1 MKPDIFA
8 EVHCALRRRDGGDM
22 NRTGRAAQ
30 ILFSFRRFAKIVVVR
45 SIWLLTELSIITET
59 IYYAQAMRL
68 SSMNS
73 GTAFSADRNSIQP
86 TCRSAAAQSFPSDT
100 TINDSEF
107 PSLGVRQTAS
117 PYTPIPTTS
126 FSSSPVPH
134 SQTFSPKDVFNTAS
148 QSRTPYASLM
158 RPTDGS
164 PALNSTNPEFHM
176 QSEDFPAL
184 PGSNPGDSLYNNGQ
198 SSSAQNSTE
207 PLERMPARPSVEV
220 KSGIKTLP
228 DGTVTN
234 IPPTML
240 ADQFGMAGLLTFIRA
255 IDSDRS
261 IIQLAL
267 GSDLTNLG
275 LNINASDYN
284 KTLYG
289 SFGGPWADHSC
300 RVQDL
305 EAKVPE
311 EYITDPQIREKL
323 PPIKLNKF
331 SEDVLFYL
339 YYNYPKEVYQLA
351 AANELYNRDWRFHK
365 YEQMWLTRSQYG
377 GVKEQTNTYEKGSYN
392 VFDPQQWRK
401 IPKDMTLEYKML
413 EDKPKM
419 ATDGYQPRSMGG
431 IHPHMVPQPQ
441 GFFPGQS
448 HMHAQQNS
456 APGAAFNHMAAV
468 HHHGSGM
475 HPPTNNGSTL

>member
-1 MKPDIFA
+1 
-8 EVHCALRRRDGGDM
+8 
-22 NRTGRAAQ
+22 
-30 ILFSFRRFAKIVVVR
+30 
-45 SIWLLTELSIITET
+45 
-59 IYYAQAMRL
+59 MRL

-86 TCRSAAAQSFPSDT
+86 TCRSAAAQSFSSDT

-134 SQTFSPKDVFNTAS
+134 NHVFNQKDVFNSAN

-158 RPTDGS
+158 RPSDGS
-164 PALNSTNPEFHM
+164 PALNS
-176 QSEDFPAL
+176 
-184 PGSNPGDSLYNNGQ
+184 SNQGENTYNNGQ
-198 SSSAQNSTE
+198 SSSGQNSTE
-207 PLERMPARPSVEV
+207 PTERMPGRPATD
-220 KSGIKTLP
+220 KAGIKTHP
-228 DGTVTN
+228 DGSVTN

-311 EYITDPQIREKL
+311 EYLTNPQVKDKL
-323 PPIKLNKF
+323 PPIKLSKY
-331 SEDVLFYL
+331 SDEVLFYL

-351 AANELYNRDWRFHK
+351 AANELHNRDWRFHK
-365 YEQMWLTRSQYG
+365 VEQMWLTRSQYG
-377 GVKEQTNTYEKGSYN
+377 GVREQTNTYEKGSYN

-413 EDKPKM
+413 EDKPKIPS
-419 ATDGYQPRSMGG
+419 DGYHSRSAMGG
-431 IHPHMVPQPQ
+431 MPPHTVPPQQ
-441 GFFPGQS
+441 GFFPGQP

-456 APGAAFNHMAAV
+456 APGAPFNHMAAV